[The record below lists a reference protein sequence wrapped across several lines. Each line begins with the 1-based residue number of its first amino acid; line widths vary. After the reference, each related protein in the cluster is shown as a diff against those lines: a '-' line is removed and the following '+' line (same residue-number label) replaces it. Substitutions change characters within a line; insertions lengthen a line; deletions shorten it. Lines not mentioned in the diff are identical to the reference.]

1 MMNYKIACETLG
13 INGDITITEELLK
26 KQYRINALRNHP
38 DKSNAPDATM
48 RFQQINAAYQYLLK
62 DLHFMSI
69 DENDTDDEGESQD
82 SEDINV
88 TNSYAS
94 ILMSFVKNIVKHD
107 VPNNKIYHI
116 ILQKISNT
124 CEKKALEM
132 VEKIDKTVLIK
143 VYEIIQNYRETLH
156 FSTDFIN
163 KIKEVINKKIEKDEC
178 IILNPTLDDL
188 FENNLYKLCVNGF
201 TYIVPLWHD
210 ELVYDNSGNDIYV
223 KCFPLLTENITIDNK
238 NNINVNLSYD
248 IKEILQKEYITVYLG
263 KKEFEI
269 EPRELTVEKTQTV
282 ILKGD
287 GISKINTT
295 DIYDVSK
302 KGNVIL
308 HITLE

>member
-13 INGDITITEELLK
+13 INGDIPITEELLK

-38 DKSNAPDATM
+38 DKSSEPDATM

-62 DLHFMSI
+62 DLHFMSM
-69 DENDTDDEGESQD
+69 DENETDDDIETED

-94 ILMSFVKNIVKHD
+94 ILMSFVKNIVKND
-107 VPNNKIYHI
+107 VPNNKIYYI

-132 VEKIDKTVLIK
+132 VEKIDKNVLIK

-163 KIKEVINKKIEKDEC
+163 KIKEVINKKIENDEC

-210 ELVYDNSGNDIYV
+210 ELIYDNSGNDIYV

-238 NNINVNLSYD
+238 NNIHVNLTYD
-248 IKEILQKEYITVYLG
+248 IREILQKEYIIFYLG

-269 EPRELTVEKTQTV
+269 EPKELTVEKTQTV
-282 ILKGD
+282 ILKGE
-287 GISKINTT
+287 GISKINTA

-302 KGNVIL
+302 KSNVIL

>member
-13 INGDITITEELLK
+13 INGDKTITEDLLK

-38 DKSNAPDATM
+38 DKSSAPDATI
-48 RFQQINAAYQYLLK
+48 RFQQINAAYQYLLN
-62 DLHFMSI
+62 DLHFMSM
-69 DENDTDDEGESQD
+69 DEDEPDHEGEAQD

-94 ILMSFVKNIVKHD
+94 ILMSFVKNIVKND

-132 VEKIDKTVLIK
+132 VEKIDKNVLIK

-163 KIKEVINKKIEKDEC
+163 KIKEVINKKIENDEC

-210 ELVYDNSGNDIYV
+210 ELIYDNSGNDIYV
-223 KCFPLLTENITIDNK
+223 KCFPLLTESITIDNK
-238 NNINVNLSYD
+238 NNIHVNLTYD
-248 IKEILQKEYITVYLG
+248 IKEILQKEYITFYLG

-269 EPRELTVEKTQTV
+269 EPKELTVEKTQTV
-282 ILKGD
+282 ILKGE
-287 GISKINTT
+287 GISKINTA

-302 KGNVIL
+302 KSNMIL

>member
-13 INGDITITEELLK
+13 INGDKTITEDLLK

-38 DKSNAPDATM
+38 DKSSEPDATM

-62 DLHFMSI
+62 DLHFMSM
-69 DENDTDDEGESQD
+69 DENDTDDDIETED
-82 SEDINV
+82 AEDINV

-94 ILMSFVKNIVKHD
+94 ILMSFVKNIVKND

-132 VEKIDKTVLIK
+132 VEKIDKNVLIK

-163 KIKEVINKKIEKDEC
+163 KIKEVINKKIENDEC
-178 IILNPTLDDL
+178 IMLNPTLDDL

-210 ELVYDNSGNDIYV
+210 ELIYDNSGNDIYV

-238 NNINVNLSYD
+238 NNIHVNLAYD
-248 IKEILQKEYITVYLG
+248 IKEILQKEYITFYLG

-269 EPRELTVEKTQTV
+269 EPKELTVEKTQTV
-282 ILKGD
+282 ILKGE
-287 GISKINTT
+287 GISKINTA

-302 KGNVIL
+302 KSNVIL

>member
-13 INGDITITEELLK
+13 INGDKTITEDLLK

-38 DKSNAPDATM
+38 DKSSAPDATL

-62 DLHFMSI
+62 ELHFMSM
-69 DENDTDDEGESQD
+69 DEHEPDDEGDAQD

-88 TNSYAS
+88 ATSYAS
-94 ILMSFVKNIVKHD
+94 ILMSFIKNIVKND
-107 VPNNKIYHI
+107 VPNNKLYHI

-124 CEKKALEM
+124 CEKTALEM
-132 VEKIDKTVLIK
+132 VEKIDKNVLIK

-238 NNINVNLSYD
+238 NNIHVNLRYD
-248 IKEILQKEYITVYLG
+248 IKEILQKEYITFYLG

-269 EPRELTVEKTQTV
+269 EPKDLTVEKTQTV
-282 ILKGD
+282 TLKGE
-287 GISKINTT
+287 GISKINTI

-302 KGNVIL
+302 KSNVIL

>member
-13 INGDITITEELLK
+13 INGDKTITEDLLK

-38 DKSNAPDATM
+38 DKSSAPDATM
-48 RFQQINAAYQYLLK
+48 RFQQINSAYQYLLK
-62 DLHFMSI
+62 DLHFMSM
-69 DENDTDDEGESQD
+69 DEHEPDDESDAQD

-88 TNSYAS
+88 ATSYAS
-94 ILMSFVKNIVKHD
+94 ILMSFIKNIVKND

-132 VEKIDKTVLIK
+132 VEKIDKNVLIK

-163 KIKEVINKKIEKDEC
+163 KIKEVINKKIENDEC
-178 IILNPTLDDL
+178 VILNPTLDDL

-238 NNINVNLSYD
+238 NNIHVNLRYD
-248 IKEILQKEYITVYLG
+248 IKEILQKEYITFYLG

-269 EPRELTVEKTQTV
+269 EPKDLTVEKTQTV
-282 ILKGD
+282 TLKGE
-287 GISKINTT
+287 GISKINTI

-302 KGNVIL
+302 KSNVIL

>member
-38 DKSNAPDATM
+38 DKSSAPDATL

-62 DLHFMSI
+62 DLHFMSM
-69 DENDTDDEGESQD
+69 DENDTDDDTETEYT
-82 SEDINV
+82 EDINV

-94 ILMSFVKNIVKHD
+94 ILMSFVKNIVKND

-132 VEKIDKTVLIK
+132 VEKIDKNVLIK

-238 NNINVNLSYD
+238 NNIHVCLTYD
-248 IKEILQKEYITVYLG
+248 IKEILKKEYITFYLG

-269 EPRELTVEKTQTV
+269 EPRELTVEKMQT
-282 ILKGD
+282 ITLKGE
-287 GISKINTT
+287 GISKINTI

-302 KGNVIL
+302 KGNVVL

>member
-13 INGDITITEELLK
+13 INGDKTITEDLLK

-38 DKSNAPDATM
+38 DKSSEPDATM

-62 DLHFMSI
+62 DLHFMSM
-69 DENDTDDEGESQD
+69 DENETDDDIETED

-94 ILMSFVKNIVKHD
+94 ILMSFVKNIVKND
-107 VPNNKIYHI
+107 VPNNKIYYI

-124 CEKKALEM
+124 CEKKSLEM
-132 VEKIDKTVLIK
+132 VEKIDKNILIK

-163 KIKEVINKKIEKDEC
+163 KIKEVINKKIENDEC

-210 ELVYDNSGNDIYV
+210 ELIYDNSGNDIYV

-238 NNINVNLSYD
+238 NNIHVNLTYD
-248 IKEILQKEYITVYLG
+248 IKEILQKEYITFYLG

-269 EPRELTVEKTQTV
+269 EPKELTVEKTQTV
-282 ILKGD
+282 ILKGE
-287 GISKINTT
+287 GISKINTA

-302 KGNVIL
+302 KSNVIL

>member
-1 MMNYKIACETLG
+1 MMNYRIACETLC
-13 INGDITITEELLK
+13 INGDITITEDVLK

-38 DKSNAPDATM
+38 DKSSAPDATP

-62 DLHFMSI
+62 DLHFMSM
-69 DENDTDDEGESQD
+69 DENDTDDDTETED
-82 SEDINV
+82 TEDINT

-94 ILMSFVKNIVKHD
+94 ILMSFVKNIVKND

-132 VEKIDKTVLIK
+132 VEKIDKNVLIK

-156 FSTDFIN
+156 FSTDFMN

-238 NNINVNLSYD
+238 NNIHVNLSYD
-248 IKEILQKEYITVYLG
+248 IKEILQKEYIAFYLG

-269 EPRELTVEKTQTV
+269 EPRELTVEKTQMV
-282 ILKGD
+282 ILKGE
-287 GISKINTT
+287 GISKINTI

-302 KGNVIL
+302 KSNVIL

>member
-13 INGDITITEELLK
+13 INGDKTISEDVLK
-26 KQYRINALRNHP
+26 KQYRINALRYHP
-38 DKSNAPDATM
+38 DKSSAPDATL

-62 DLHFMSI
+62 DLHFMSM
-69 DENDTDDEGESQD
+69 DENDTEDDTETED

-94 ILMSFVKNIVKHD
+94 ILMSFVKNIVKND

-116 ILQKISNT
+116 ILQKISNM

-132 VEKIDKTVLIK
+132 VEKIDKNVLIK

-238 NNINVNLSYD
+238 NNIHVCLTYD
-248 IKEILQKEYITVYLG
+248 IKEILQKEYITFYLG

-282 ILKGD
+282 TLKGE

-302 KGNVIL
+302 KSNVIL

>member
-48 RFQQINAAYQYLLK
+48 RFQQINAAYPYLLK

-69 DENDTDDEGESQD
+69 EENETDDEGESQD

-94 ILMSFVKNIVKHD
+94 ILMSFVKNIVKND

-248 IKEILQKEYITVYLG
+248 IKEILQKEYITFYLG

-269 EPRELTVEKTQTV
+269 EPKELTVEKTQTV

>member
-1 MMNYKIACETLG
+1 
-13 INGDITITEELLK
+13 
-26 KQYRINALRNHP
+26 
-38 DKSNAPDATM
+38 
-48 RFQQINAAYQYLLK
+48 
-62 DLHFMSI
+62 MSI
-69 DENDTDDEGESQD
+69 DEYDIDDDTETEDN
-82 SEDINV
+82 EDINV

-94 ILMSFVKNIVKHD
+94 ILMSFVKNIVKND

-116 ILQKISNT
+116 ILQKISNM

-132 VEKIDKTVLIK
+132 VEKIDKNVLIK

-163 KIKEVINKKIEKDEC
+163 KIKEVINKKIDKDEC

-223 KCFPLLTENITIDNK
+223 KCFPILTENITIDNK
-238 NNINVNLSYD
+238 NNIHVCLTYD
-248 IKEILQKEYITVYLG
+248 IKEILQKEYITFYLG

-282 ILKGD
+282 TLKGE

-302 KGNVIL
+302 KSNVIL

>member
-1 MMNYKIACETLG
+1 MMNYKIACETIG

>member
-69 DENDTDDEGESQD
+69 DENETDDEGESQD

-94 ILMSFVKNIVKHD
+94 ILMSFVKNIVKND

-248 IKEILQKEYITVYLG
+248 IKEILQKEYITFCLG

>member
-1 MMNYKIACETLG
+1 MMNYKLACETLG
-13 INGDITITEELLK
+13 INGDTPITEEVLK

-38 DKSNAPDATM
+38 DKSSAPDATS
-48 RFQQINAAYQYLLK
+48 RFQQINTAYQYLLK

-69 DENDTDDEGESQD
+69 DEYDTDDDTETED

-94 ILMSFVKNIVKHD
+94 ILMSFVKNIVKND

-116 ILQKISNT
+116 ILQKISNM

-132 VEKIDKTVLIK
+132 VEKIDKNVLIK

-238 NNINVNLSYD
+238 NNIHVCLTYD
-248 IKEILQKEYITVYLG
+248 IKEILQKEYITFYLG

-269 EPRELTVEKTQTV
+269 EPKELTVEKTQTV
-282 ILKGD
+282 TLKGE

-302 KGNVIL
+302 KSNVIL

>member
-1 MMNYKIACETLG
+1 MNYKIACETLG
-13 INGDITITEELLK
+13 INGDKTISEDVLK
-26 KQYRINALRNHP
+26 KQYRINALRYHP
-38 DKSNAPDATM
+38 DKSSAPDATL

-62 DLHFMSI
+62 DLHFMSM
-69 DENDTDDEGESQD
+69 DENDTEDDTETED

-94 ILMSFVKNIVKHD
+94 ILMSFVKNIVKND

-116 ILQKISNT
+116 ILQKISNM

-132 VEKIDKTVLIK
+132 VEKIDKNVLIK

-238 NNINVNLSYD
+238 NNIHVCLTYD
-248 IKEILQKEYITVYLG
+248 IKEILQKEYITFYLG

-282 ILKGD
+282 TLKGE

-302 KGNVIL
+302 KSNVIL